1 MTAAELGRRE
11 VAPGRTA
18 FPDGT
23 KVRGYT
29 LSFLATGGMSV
40 VYKGE
45 KDGKTYAVKE
55 VQASNTRE
63 VPSLVSE
70 KNLLERLEHP
80 GILQYETFFNEVGY
94 YFLITEYVPGH
105 PLSEIRDGEQ
115 PTDPATIVDWGLQLC
130 DIFSY
135 LHRQNPPV
143 IYRDLKSE
151 NILLSGDRVKLIDFG
166 IARVHKGSRQ
176 KDTELMG
183 SPATASPEHYGGAET
198 DARSDIYTL
207 GATLYEL
214 LSGGRR
220 LQIGAFQFAPIRQ
233 LRPDVS
239 PELEAVLA
247 KALEFKPDRRFQ
259 SIDAFGQALAKVAGK
274 PYKTPVLERAPEGV
288 RIVTEAVPTQSMPE
302 SQIERPLFARF
313 LPLLLTLLLFSGV
326 GVGAATHFGLVDLP
340 GSAPQASANSH
351 EASLEGN
358 LFAVGDVEG
367 KAVVFMG
374 EDLGLMEVTG
384 WKEQSAGKRAGTL
397 AKRLNTFYHSPCL
410 ECGKSAL
417 EPEDIK
423 VGRYSE
429 TNDVVIFYCH
439 MHGEDTIHWGPDL
452 LVTITPKQAE
462 ALGSTPRFVAAH
474 WRDLIRDIVDI
485 SRGFEVPDSALG
497 AELANAVA
505 RARRGLTP
513 EQSDVANLRRIL
525 RETTGKEALRL
536 RKTFLEV
543 PDRKAQADNFKGVKG
558 YEPLRI

>member
-1 MTAAELGRRE
+1 MTDHSDVRRE
-11 VAPGRTA
+11 VGPGRTA

-23 KVRGYT
+23 IIRGFT
-29 LSFLATGGMSV
+29 LTYHAIGGMSV

-45 KDGKTYAVKE
+45 KDGKVYALKE
-55 VQASNTRE
+55 VQATNTKE

-70 KNLLERLEHP
+70 KSLLERLDHP
-80 GILQYETFFNEVGY
+80 GVLEYETFFNEAGY
-94 YFLITEYVPGH
+94 YYLVTEFLSGQ
-105 PLSEIRDGEQ
+105 PLSDFLESNE
-115 PTDPATIVDWGLQLC
+115 PTKVESVVEWGLQLC

-135 LHRQNPPV
+135 LHSQTPPV

-151 NILLSGDRVKLIDFG
+151 NILLTANRIKLIDFG

-214 LSGGRR
+214 LTGGRR
-220 LQIGAFQFAPIRQ
+220 LKVGAFQFAPVTE

-239 PELEAVLA
+239 PEFEAVLA
-247 KALEFKPDRRFQ
+247 KALEFKPENRYQ
-259 SIDAFGQALAKVAGK
+259 NIDEFGQALSQIAGKAYNPRGVERRPKDAKFVAGA
-274 PYKTPVLERAPEGV
+274 T
-288 RIVTEAVPTQSMPE
+288 PTQPMPAPVQP
-302 SQIERPLFARF
+302 SRAKKL
-313 LPLLLTLLLFSGV
+313 LPLLLTLMLLAGT
-326 GVGAATHFGLVDLP
+326 GVGAAAHFGFLKLP
-340 GSAPQASANSH
+340 GMSPSAPANSH

-384 WKEQSAGKRAGTL
+384 WKEESAGKRAGTL

-423 VGRYSE
+423 IGRYSD
-429 TNDVVIFYCH
+429 TNDIVIFYCH

-452 LVTITPKQAE
+452 LVTVTPKQAE
-462 ALGSTPRFVAAH
+462 ALESTPRFVAAH

-485 SRGFEVPDSALG
+485 SRGYEVTDSVLG
-497 AELANAVA
+497 AELANAIAKA
-505 RARRGLTP
+505 RQSLTP

-525 RETTGKEALRL
+525 RETTGKEAVRL
-536 RKTFLEV
+536 RKAFLDI
-543 PDRKAQADNFKGVKG
+543 PDRKASADPFKGVEG
-558 YEPLRI
+558 YESLRI